1 MVKVERYV
9 YAVGKH
15 LPMSHREDI
24 KKEIRSTIEDIIE
37 ERVDGETPT
46 EQLIDEILLEL
57 GEPRE
62 FARNY
67 RKDANYLIGPGL
79 YDTYKLVLKIG
90 LILAAIG
97 VFSLK
102 INITPELSESYNYF
116 GFIFRFLLE
125 MVDEGVHV
133 FGLVTISFFLIQWF
147 GNARGKD
154 FRKNQMN
161 PAWHPSKLEAIPKSH
176 VQIKYSRLIAT
187 IIISVLTLVIFNFFA
202 EKIGIYYNRTGDQ
215 DSGFLQ
221 ILSLDR
227 LTDYMIFWNIELMLV
242 MVISLYILISK
253 RYTLFT
259 VVAESLL
266 SIATIVLLL
275 TMVQDTTLINN
286 SAISEAILSTD
297 VSGDVETFIRNL
309 WRIALAI
316 IIVFMAVN
324 LFGRGK
330 AIFKFLK

>member
-1 MVKVERYV
+1 MVKVDRYV

-15 LPMSHREDI
+15 LPKSHREDI

-37 ERVDGETPT
+37 ERADGETPT
-46 EQLIDEILLEL
+46 EQQIDEILLEL

-62 FARNY
+62 FACKY

-79 YDTYKLVLKIG
+79 FDTYKLVLKIC

-97 VFSLK
+97 IFSLISNK
-102 INITPELSESYNYF
+102 TPELSESYNYF
-116 GFIFRFLLE
+116 GFIFRLLVE
-125 MVDEGVHV
+125 IVNEGIHV

-154 FRKNQMN
+154 FLKKKMN
-161 PAWHPSKLEAIPKSH
+161 SAWHPSKLEAIPKSH
-176 VQIKYSRLIAT
+176 VQIKYSGLITT
-187 IIISVLTLVIFNFFA
+187 IIISVLTLVVFNFFA
-202 EKIGIYYNRTGDQ
+202 EKIGIYYNRAGDQ

-227 LTDYMIFWNIELMLV
+227 LADYMIFWNIEIMLV
-242 MVISLYILISK
+242 MVISLYVLISK

-266 SIATIVLLL
+266 SIAVIVLLL
-275 TMVQDTTLINN
+275 IMVQDTTLINN
-286 SAISEAILSTD
+286 SAISEAMSSTD
-297 VSGDVETFIRNL
+297 ISGDVGTFIRNL
-309 WRIALAI
+309 WRTALAI

-330 AIFKFLK
+330 AILKFLK